1 MAIIMVKVITGEEVI
16 ADIELERGIYTL
28 KNPVRVVM
36 ARDGMGIVPWS
47 PFIKEQ
53 KVTLRYEHVIFT
65 AELDDEVY
73 NGYNSKFGSGIIL
86 AGGMPDLEGM
96 EKLENELSKRG

>member
-1 MAIIMVKVITGEEVI
+1 MAIRLVKVITGEEVI
-16 ADIELERGIYTL
+16 ADIELENGIYTL
-28 KNPVRVVM
+28 KNPVRIVM

-53 KVTLRYEHVIFT
+53 KVTLRYDHVIFT

-73 NGYNSKFGSGIIL
+73 NGYNSRFGSGIIL
-86 AGGMPDLEGM
+86 ASGLPSQDQLTNLE
-96 EKLENELSKRG
+96 L